1 MIMEKKQYMHP
12 LTQVEVLNT
21 RELMKVSSESEL
33 LLDPGPASAPARDK
47 VF

>member
-1 MIMEKKQYMHP
+1 MEKKQYMYP
-12 LTQVEVLNT
+12 LTHVEVFNT

-33 LLDPGPASAPARDK
+33 QPDPQASAPARDK